1 MSAKVI
7 KHPLAIGLVG
17 GIASGKSQ
25 VARYLATKGAAIIDA
40 DKLGHQVLEKPLVIR
55 SLTNRFGPEITSLS
69 GAIDRDKLGA
79 LVFGEG
85 ENARRNLEFLEQ
97 TVHPMI
103 HAEAVRKL
111 QEYRKSKQPPP
122 AVVLD
127 APLLIEAGWNSMCNH
142 ILFVDTLVDTRKQR
156 ALARGWNEEQFEQR
170 EAAQLS
176 VEEKKQYASHV
187 VSGEDN
193 AAMQDQ
199 IDAFWEDVT

>member
-1 MSAKVI
+1 MDGVERVTFERDKMSAKVI

-111 QEYRKSKQPPP
+111 QEYR
-122 AVVLD
+122 
-127 APLLIEAGWNSMCNH
+127 NC
-142 ILFVDTLVDTRKQR
+142 
-156 ALARGWNEEQFEQR
+156 
-170 EAAQLS
+170 
-176 VEEKKQYASHV
+176 
-187 VSGEDN
+187 
-193 AAMQDQ
+193 
-199 IDAFWEDVT
+199 